1 MTLAPPVRGVV
12 VLGVVVLGVVVLGV
26 VLDEE
31 SLDEEPP
38 LSVDGALVGVTA
50 DVAPDAFELPTAL
63 VATTVN
69 V

>member
-12 VLGVVVLGVVVLGV
+12 VLGVV
-26 VLDEE
+26 LDEE
-31 SLDEEPP
+31 LLDEEPP

>member
-1 MTLAPPVRGVV
+1 

-31 SLDEEPP
+31 SLDDDPP
-38 LSVDGALVGVTA
+38 LSVAGALVGVTA
-50 DVAPDAFELPTAL
+50 AVAPDAIELPAAL